1 MEPAHL
7 QRSVT
12 IFTNWTTDQDVALY
26 PHPISENIGVCSRVQ
41 NYFSTN
47 TLFNYVL
54 LILISERGLKHKYPN
69 NISEGVFMFS
79 LMLNFAVA
87 SNEYN
92 IFIHIMYLHRLSL
105 LSSVEFSLQC
115 LIRSGTLIHSIDNSK
130 LLKRKLK
137 E

>member
-1 MEPAHL
+1 MLEPAHL
-7 QRSVT
+7 QLSVT
-12 IFTNWTTDQDVALY
+12 IFTNWITDQDVALY
-26 PHPISENIGVCSRVQ
+26 PHPISENIGVCSRDQ

-69 NISEGVFMFS
+69 TISEGVFMYS
-79 LMLNFAVA
+79 LKLNFAVA
-87 SNEYN
+87 SNEY
-92 IFIHIMYLHRLSL
+92 MYLQRLSL

-130 LLKRKLK
+130 LFKRKLK